1 MSPRP
6 PVFRSVAR
14 RNPPIA
20 EGQSVRSR
28 VYEGVTIA
36 LSILVAFGIDAAW
49 GEWNETRE
57 EQRILTSLLDELIQ
71 NERYLETA
79 VALQSDIRA
88 AIVELLSQAALPQ
101 ATISADSTDR
111 LIATAST
118 WNAGAI
124 FELAA
129 VDAVIQGGRLSI
141 LSNEDLR
148 QRLTAWS
155 REVAHVSR
163 VESQDHETVSSD
175 WMPLL
180 QELSY
185 LPQINNAWQNPPG
198 TMTDYATRLPTR
210 TPTDH
215 RRLLNDQ
222 RLENALVRRLW
233 AQDDILFRYEEIR
246 PRIGSMIELLGQ
258 ETGR

>member
-1 MSPRP
+1 
-6 PVFRSVAR
+6 VFRSVAR

-57 EQRILTSLLDELIQ
+57 EQRILTSLLG
-71 NERYLETA
+71 
-79 VALQSDIRA
+79 V
-88 AIVELLSQAALPQ
+88 P
-101 ATISADSTDR
+101 
-111 LIATAST
+111 
-118 WNAGAI
+118 
-124 FELAA
+124 
-129 VDAVIQGGRLSI
+129 
-141 LSNEDLR
+141 
-148 QRLTAWS
+148 
-155 REVAHVSR
+155 
-163 VESQDHETVSSD
+163 SD

-180 QELSY
+180 EELSY
-185 LPQINNAWQNPPG
+185 LPQINNAWQNLPG

-246 PRIGSMIELLGQ
+246 PRIESMIELLRQ